1 MKAILLAFAYFNVSK
16 HIMVMSRHT
25 IEIEQPIYENIDKRC
40 SSIPV
45 GASAVPLVIA
55 VVLSLSTTVTNTAKL
70 VKCEL

>member
-1 MKAILLAFAYFNVSK
+1 
-16 HIMVMSRHT
+16 MSRHT

-40 SSIPV
+40 SSTPV

-55 VVLSLSTTVTNTAKL
+55 VVLPLSTTVTNTAKL